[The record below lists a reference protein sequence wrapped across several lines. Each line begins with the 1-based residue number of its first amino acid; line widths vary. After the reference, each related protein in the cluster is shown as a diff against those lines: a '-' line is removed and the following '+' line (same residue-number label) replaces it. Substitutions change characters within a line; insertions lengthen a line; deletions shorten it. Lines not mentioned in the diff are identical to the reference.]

1 MVKTEMRI
9 FGAIIAVAVICTAI
23 VAVRED
29 TRYTAPE
36 TVPLCEI
43 VPDPDAININTAG
56 IDELCMLDG
65 IDPATAATI
74 INFRTGTRKFEDIH
88 DITLVDKVGEK
99 TFERIKTKIRVN

>member
-9 FGAIIAVAVICTAI
+9 FGAIIAVALICTAI

-65 IDPATAATI
+65 NRGDNHKFPHRHAQIRGYSRHNAGSQG
-74 INFRTGTRKFEDIH
+74 RRKDLRAH
-88 DITLVDKVGEK
+88 
-99 TFERIKTKIRVN
+99 